1 MPALARR
8 LLALPQVQK
17 ASEEEL
23 EMTEERGWVTGQTVV
38 GDTEHEHSHASEIH
52 SHDHYHVTHHH
63 TGGPLGEF
71 AHRAQYHEHQHN
83 HAPVVHAHEKYDEAK
98 EAEEHAAA
106 AHVHDHDAP
115 TGGGF

>member
-1 MPALARR
+1 
-8 LLALPQVQK
+8 
-17 ASEEEL
+17 
-23 EMTEERGWVTGQTVV
+23 MTEERGWVTGQTVV
-38 GDTEHEHSHASEIH
+38 GDEEHEHSHASEIH

-83 HAPVVHAHEKYDEAK
+83 HAPMVHAHEKYDEKK
-98 EAEEHAAA
+98 EAEEHSAA